1 MARSRKAKTVK
12 AHFRELPDDD
22 SPAIPVIPK
31 VATGKTHDSYGN
43 PYESGGQVIS
53 PRAMVVGQSHD
64 AYGNAYD
71 GSGRSNNPGTRTH
84 DAYGNLY
91 NRNPT
96 VVEAMAITTPID
108 DYDYDA
114 LLADALAG
122 DE

>member
-1 MARSRKAKTVK
+1 MARSRKEKTVAVK

-22 SPAIPVIPK
+22 SPAIPK
-31 VATGKTHDSYGN
+31 VATKTHDSYGN

-53 PRAMVVGQSHD
+53 PRTMVVGQSHD

-114 LLADALAG
+114 LAG